1 MRVCL
6 IVNPVSGAHNGR
18 PALVRRQTDEAVST
32 LRDLGAEVELRF
44 TESRGHATRIA
55 AAAAAAGTDVVA
67 AWGGDGT
74 MNEVA
79 AALAGS
85 PSVLAV
91 VPAGSGSG
99 LARALGV
106 PLNWRKAIALA
117 LGGDTRPIDVGAI
130 DGRTFVNVAG
140 LGLDA
145 HIARVFNDDRQVR
158 PGRRGLAAYVRIT
171 LREFFRYEPLRCRV
185 AVGGD
190 QIDGTV
196 LMVALANSPQYG
208 NGARIA
214 PAARLDDGEV
224 DVVVVRATSPVK
236 DLLRARRLFDGS
248 IARDAGAVLRRAP
261 RVVIDAERALEFHTD
276 GEPYQGGSRLEVEMR
291 PRALLVRVSKQET
304 GNRE

>member
-32 LRDLGAEVELRF
+32 LRDHGAEVELRL
-44 TESRGHATRIA
+44 TEGRGHATRLA
-55 AAAAAAGTDVVA
+55 AAAAAAGTDVVV

-74 MNEVA
+74 ANEVG

-85 PSVLAV
+85 TSALAL

-106 PLNWRKAIALA
+106 PLSWREA
-117 LGGDTRPIDVGAI
+117 LGLVLRGDTRPIDVGTI

-145 HIARVFNDDRQVR
+145 HIARVFNDDRTAR

-185 AVGGD
+185 TVGGD
-190 QIDGTV
+190 RIDGPV

-214 PAARLDDGEV
+214 PEARLDDGEV
-224 DVVVVRATSPVK
+224 DVVVVRATSPVR

-248 IARDAGAVLRRAP
+248 IARDPGTVLRRASS
-261 RVVIDAERALEFHTD
+261 VVIDAEHPIEFHTD
-276 GEPYQGGSRLEVEMR
+276 GEPHHGGPHIEVAMR
-291 PRALLVRVSKQET
+291 TRALLVRRPFDSP
-304 GNRE
+304 R